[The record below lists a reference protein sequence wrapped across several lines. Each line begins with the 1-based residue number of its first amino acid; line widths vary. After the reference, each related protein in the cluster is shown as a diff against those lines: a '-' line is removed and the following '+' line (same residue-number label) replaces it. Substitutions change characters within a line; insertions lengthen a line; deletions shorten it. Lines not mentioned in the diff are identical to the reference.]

1 MIEYEMQMLEK
12 LDYIIAQINNLS
24 AGFQFI
30 MYVLGAFLVWKVI
43 AVLWKLFGGIFFGG
57 I

>member
-1 MIEYEMQMLEK
+1 MYETQILEK
-12 LDYIIAQINNLS
+12 LDFIIDQINNLTF
-24 AGFQFI
+24 GFRFI
-30 MYVLGAFLVWKVI
+30 MYVLGAFFVWKII